1 MKVANG
7 TERVRK
13 KARRGLNALAPVRN
27 PLREAVTATARE
39 LEDSN
44 HGFNLLFDPVIAVDS
59 ELLIQREPV
68 LDLVGRVIS
77 APVDAVK
84 RIYPASRWPE
94 RFGVAIRQMAPWD
107 GSNAHL
113 TEPDAHI
120 GSFTD
125 QVEKLLGRVQFAA
138 EFKIRPEGCYTCLWT
153 DFVLISG
160 SYIARLSL
168 SVTD

>member
-1 MKVANG
+1 M
-7 TERVRK
+7 
-13 KARRGLNALAPVRN
+13 
-27 PLREAVTATARE
+27 TA
-39 LEDSN
+39 SN
-44 HGFNLLFDPVIAVDS
+44 HGFNLLLDPVIAVDG

-68 LDLVGRVIS
+68 PDLVGRVVS
-77 APVDAVK
+77 APVDAVE

-107 GSNAHL
+107 GSNAHP
-113 TEPDAHI
+113 TELDAHI

-125 QVEKLLGRVQFAA
+125 KVETLLGRVQFAA
-138 EFKIRPEGCYTCLWT
+138 EFKIRPEGCYACLWT